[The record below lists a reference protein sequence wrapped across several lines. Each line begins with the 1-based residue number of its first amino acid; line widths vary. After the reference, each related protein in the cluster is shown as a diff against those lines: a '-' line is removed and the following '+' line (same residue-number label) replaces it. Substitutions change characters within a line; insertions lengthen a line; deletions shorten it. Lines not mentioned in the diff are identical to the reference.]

1 MSVYVPIKLQR
12 QIYARFGDRCA
23 YCQTSEALM
32 PVTFEFEHITPLS
45 EGGKTVFENLCWACP
60 TCNRSKASRQ
70 TGIDALTGE
79 LVKLFHPQRDNW
91 TDHFKWSETGTAI
104 EPQTP
109 TGRVTIALLKMNRP
123 QLINAR
129 QMWVDVGR
137 HPPL

>member
-60 TCNRSKASRQ
+60 
-70 TGIDALTGE
+70 
-79 LVKLFHPQRDNW
+79 LV
-91 TDHFKWSETGTAI
+91 
-104 EPQTP
+104 
-109 TGRVTIALLKMNRP
+109 IALKL
-123 QLINAR
+123 AVR
-129 QMWVDVGR
+129 QGLT
-137 HPPL
+137 P

>member
-1 MSVYVPIKLQR
+1 MLGLP
-12 QIYARFGDRCA
+12 
-23 YCQTSEALM
+23 
-32 PVTFEFEHITPLS
+32 
-45 EGGKTVFENLCWACP
+45 NLY
-60 TCNRSKASRQ
+60 RSKASRQ
-70 TGIDALTGE
+70 TGLDELTGE
-79 LVKLFHPQRDNW
+79 LVKLFHPQRDVW

-109 TGRVTIALLKMNRP
+109 TGRITIALLKMNRP